1 MEAALVS
8 VSMGVMKPLLFK
20 LTKLLE
26 EEYVKVKGVRKQI
39 SFLRDELGAMSAT
52 LQMLWD
58 AEHLNSETREW
69 RDKLRELAY
78 DLEDCVD
85 AFTLRVDHDPE
96 DGLSAFERF
105 FCKLKKLKACHAI
118 SNQVEELK
126 TRAIVAS
133 ERHKRYNFVQPEPA
147 QDSSASSIDPRL
159 PALYEEIEKLV
170 GLDGPK
176 KHIIE
181 RLSMV
186 TKSSSMEV
194 KVVSIYGCG
203 GIGKTTLANQ
213 VYHAIERQFSCA
225 SFVSVSRTPNMT
237 KILRDVARGVGFTDY
252 TLDDDVEQLI
262 NKLRMHLHD
271 KRYLVVVD
279 DIWDAKAWDII
290 HLALL
295 NNHNGSKIITTTRS
309 AKVASRC
316 SSQGGYVYQMEA
328 LSFADSKRLF
338 STRAFGYEELCYPHL
353 EQVFHRILEKC
364 GGLPLALITISSLLV
379 DQLEIDEWTRVLN
392 AIGRALAKDPD
403 AEDMTKILSLSY
415 FDLPHHLR
423 TCFLYL
429 SVFPEDHLIT
439 KQRLINRWIAEGFIH
454 EEQGR
459 RAYETGEYYFNDL
472 INRSLIQPV
481 DVEYGQ
487 ATACKVHDIILDY
500 IKCKAS
506 EENFV
511 TSLDAAED
519 RYISEYKIRRLCFAN
534 RNEQDVTMLRSHIL
548 SHVRTLTV
556 TVINLKQSSLLNNFT
571 ALRVLDLE
579 DYLYSYNYDL
589 ACIDKLC
596 HLKYLR
602 LSSNSI
608 TNLTGEIGELKC
620 LETLDIQGTKIE
632 EMPPTIT
639 KLQRLAHLYIDSAT
653 RFPEGTIGQMH
664 NLEEL
669 WQYGVKS
676 YKQGKTL
683 QELTKLTKLRTFKIE
698 WIIDWS
704 DDSDRIS
711 HAYEIQC
718 HLGTLVSS
726 CNLQNLYVRDSSKGF
741 HLLSL
746 DSWCPAASCTL
757 RKLHIDECFV
767 CHVPIWMGSLG
778 NLGVLELSIVYIRP
792 EDVEILGSL
801 PTLLFLKLATY
812 GGTDERIIVHGS
824 HGFRSLKYF
833 SLFVAACG
841 TTLEFEAGSMPRVEH
856 LKLKFIVFQMECA
869 NGASDFGIH
878 HLSTLTKVE
887 VIIIVN
893 YDAES
898 NHNPKEYSK
907 GCTSQ
912 CFASGIKT
920 SLETLPSHP
929 TFSFKTMAW
938 HGCGHFECVIFSE
951 KCRLLHHSLGIGGGP
966 FHPRLGPSEASI
978 PPRSIGAKMSSTAAL
993 AQGKQGARTD
1003 TAPAQPTPGEPNT
1016 VQCPCM

>member
-1 MEAALVS
+1 
-8 VSMGVMKPLLFK
+8 MGVMKPLLSK

-26 EEYVKVKGVRKQI
+26 EEYVKVKGVRKKI
-39 SFLRDELGAMSAT
+39 NFLRDELSAMSAT
-52 LQMLWD
+52 LQMLGD
-58 AEHLNSETREW
+58 AEQLNPETREW

-85 AFTLRVDHDPE
+85 AFTLRVDHEPE
-96 DGLSAFERF
+96 DRLSAFERF

-118 SNQVEELK
+118 SNQIEELK

-133 ERHKRYNFVQPEPA
+133 ERHKRYNFVQSA
-147 QDSSASSIDPRL
+147 QETSAGNLHEKPPREMSSIDPRL
-159 PALYEEIEKLV
+159 PALFVEIEKLI
-170 GLDGPK
+170 GIDGPK

-181 RLSMV
+181 RLTMEM
-186 TKSSSMEV
+186 KSSSMKV

-213 VYHAIERQFSCA
+213 VYHAIKRQFSC
-225 SFVSVSRTPNMT
+225 SVFVSVSRTPNMT
-237 KILRDVARGVGFTDY
+237 KILRDVAKGVGLTDY
-252 TLDDDVEQLI
+252 TMDDDVQQLI

-295 NNHNGSKIITTTRS
+295 NNHNGSRIITTTRS
-309 AKVASRC
+309 ATVASCC
-316 SSQGGYVYQMEA
+316 SSQGGFSIGYWKNVVDYHWHLSLFPVY
-328 LSFADSKRLF
+328 
-338 STRAFGYEELCYPHL
+338 
-353 EQVFHRILEKC
+353 
-364 GGLPLALITISSLLV
+364 
-379 DQLEIDEWTRVLN
+379 
-392 AIGRALAKDPD
+392 
-403 AEDMTKILSLSY
+403 AEDMAKILSFSY

-429 SVFPEDHLIT
+429 SVFPEDHVIK

-487 ATACKVHDIILDY
+487 ATACQVHDIILDY

-511 TSLDAAED
+511 TSLDAEHG
-519 RYISEYKIRRLCFAN
+519 YISEYKVRRLCLAN
-534 RNEQDVTMLRSHIL
+534 CDERDVTMLRSQIL

-556 TVINLKQSSLLNNFT
+556 TKIVRIRTTMILHI
-571 ALRVLDLE
+571 
-579 DYLYSYNYDL
+579 
-589 ACIDKLC
+589 CIDKLY

-602 LSSNSI
+602 LSSKSI

-620 LETLDIQGTKIE
+620 LETLDTQGTRIE
-632 EMPPTIT
+632 QMPPTIT

-683 QELTKLTKLRTFKIE
+683 QELTKLTKLMTFQIE

-718 HLGTLVSS
+718 HLGALLSS
-726 CNLQNLYVRDSSKGF
+726 CNLHNLYVRDSCKGF
-741 HLLSL
+741 HLMSL

-757 RKLHIDECFV
+757 RKLHIDECFI
-767 CHVPIWMGSLG
+767 CIVPVWMGSLG
-778 NLGVLELSIVYIRP
+778 NLGVLELSIVSIRP

-812 GGTDERIIVHGS
+812 GGKDGRIIVHGR

-869 NGASDFGIH
+869 NYASNFGIH
-878 HLSTLTKVE
+878 HLSTR
-887 VIIIVN
+887 
-893 YDAES
+893 
-898 NHNPKEYSK
+898 
-907 GCTSQ
+907 
-912 CFASGIKT
+912 ASLVCGRA
-920 SLETLPSHP
+920 HP
-929 TFSFKTMAW
+929 VGSA
-938 HGCGHFECVIFSE
+938 
-951 KCRLLHHSLGIGGGP
+951 P
-966 FHPRLGPSEASI
+966 ASAI
-978 PPRSIGAKMSSTAAL
+978 QAAL
-993 AQGKQGARTD
+993 KLPFRHFPTVPHSVSKQWLGVDAGILN
-1003 TAPAQPTPGEPNT
+1003 A
-1016 VQCPCM
+1016 